1 MKKYFIILCAVVCAV
16 ACVKENVVSND
27 LPEEQDLYSGNQDVI
42 SYKAARYLAYCELE
56 SGSSS
61 FINLS
66 GDYELS
72 ERPRVI
78 YDYDNLP
85 KLYEFDIIQN
95 GKVSASITTYAKKE
109 DNGVIAYMFEKAQ
122 SSESEG
128 FDTFVGNYPDVYYGK
143 RTSVGVPPV
152 DLCLS
157 DRKTRV
163 AVPVMTKAVADDDVW
178 APYYELLD
186 RMDEENRAATL
197 ATIAEMKDS
206 EEAAEV
212 SCAAVSEYWESLED
226 VIEEVN
232 GYSDAEINRALVAS
246 KREITTKGGGI
257 KPNAGDLYGSNP
269 SSYYIIPR
277 YNDEN
282 LKRTR
287 WEGACGPSA
296 VSWMYRGLYQN
307 YPYNTTQYLPIY
319 GDPNEYKTGT
329 FGHYTPM
336 DDGPGAYRF
345 AVYKDTT
352 GVKQSDHGLYLKVE
366 KRCGPSGELYE
377 AGLKNAVE
385 EVTSQKYKAV
395 TTAYS
400 HKAVKNN
407 SPVFIM
413 AVMDGKAHYFLAIGY
428 GTSGTKKYIYIMDN
442 GSMTKNNTNHRY
454 YPYWHKETS
463 NYGLRYKVV
472 KK

>member
-1 MKKYFIILCAVVCAV
+1 MQCFSKKKYFFILCAVVCAV

-27 LPEEQDLYSGNQDVI
+27 LPEEQDLYSGNPDVI

-56 SGSSS
+56 SGSSA

-122 SSESEG
+122 SSEAEG

-143 RTSVGVPPV
+143 RTLVGEPPA

-212 SCAAVSEYWESLED
+212 SCAAVSEYCSCCRCDINVLCIS
-226 VIEEVN
+226 VI
-232 GYSDAEINRALVAS
+232 
-246 KREITTKGGGI
+246 
-257 KPNAGDLYGSNP
+257 
-269 SSYYIIPR
+269 
-277 YNDEN
+277 
-282 LKRTR
+282 
-287 WEGACGPSA
+287 
-296 VSWMYRGLYQN
+296 
-307 YPYNTTQYLPIY
+307 
-319 GDPNEYKTGT
+319 
-329 FGHYTPM
+329 
-336 DDGPGAYRF
+336 
-345 AVYKDTT
+345 
-352 GVKQSDHGLYLKVE
+352 
-366 KRCGPSGELYE
+366 
-377 AGLKNAVE
+377 
-385 EVTSQKYKAV
+385 
-395 TTAYS
+395 
-400 HKAVKNN
+400 
-407 SPVFIM
+407 
-413 AVMDGKAHYFLAIGY
+413 
-428 GTSGTKKYIYIMDN
+428 
-442 GSMTKNNTNHRY
+442 
-454 YPYWHKETS
+454 
-463 NYGLRYKVV
+463 
-472 KK
+472 